1 MAITK
6 DQVSVVL
13 KELMVSVVAAQKAG
27 IPCGHPGSVTFTI
40 PIDPSG
46 ATVQFE
52 LRMDWYAGAKEDE
65 LWPTTPIKP

>member
-1 MAITK
+1 
-6 DQVSVVL
+6 
-13 KELMVSVVAAQKAG
+13 
-27 IPCGHPGSVTFTI
+27 VTFTI

-65 LWPTTPIKP
+65 LWPTTTSIASK